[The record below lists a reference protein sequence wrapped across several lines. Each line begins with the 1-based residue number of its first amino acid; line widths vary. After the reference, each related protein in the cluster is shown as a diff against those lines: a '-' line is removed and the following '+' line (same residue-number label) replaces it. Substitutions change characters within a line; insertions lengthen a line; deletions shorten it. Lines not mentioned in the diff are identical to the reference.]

1 MMTDRVIRNIE
12 KEEMLQWC
20 VDTIADAKKV
30 KMTTS
35 NLYMELIE
43 DAPLNLTPDVWSPNA
58 IGYLLTRQGASLV
71 TKIKGNAANGGA
83 DFYVLKKD
91 ENNFLQTEDEG
102 FNDKNGIQEIVERA
116 MIYLKKEQ
124 KAYLSDM
131 VKAIHLLE
139 ITPQTLK
146 RKLLARDDV
155 KYIKIKGSSRAYF
168 EYIPLDK

>member
-1 MMTDRVIRNIE
+1 MTDVLKRATERE
-12 KEEMLQWC
+12 DMLRWC
-20 VDTIADAKKV
+20 IDTIADSKSM

-43 DAPLNLTPDVWSPNA
+43 DAPLNLTPDIWTPNA
-58 IGYLLTRQGASLV
+58 IGHLLGRQGIEFI
-71 TKIKGNAANGGA
+71 TKIKGTAANGGA
-83 DFYVLKKD
+83 DFYVLKEEAEKYLQGTD
-91 ENNFLQTEDEG
+91 EDLK
-102 FNDKNGIQEIVERA
+102 DKNGIQEIVERA
-116 MIYLKKEQ
+116 MEYLKIEQ

-146 RKLLARDDV
+146 RKLLTRDDV